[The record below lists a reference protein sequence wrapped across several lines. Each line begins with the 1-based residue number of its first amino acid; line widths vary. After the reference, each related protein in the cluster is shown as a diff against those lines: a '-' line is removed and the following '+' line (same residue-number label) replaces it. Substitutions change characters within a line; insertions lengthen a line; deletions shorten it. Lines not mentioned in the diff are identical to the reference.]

1 MCGRSLNS
9 VNENNLVKKSKN
21 EIRTMEAFTKNLLNQ
36 FMEKFEH
43 KCLLALE
50 QRHSYDRNVKNS
62 NCYLKNGHA
71 VIDKD
76 AAVERLL

>member
-1 MCGRSLNS
+1 M
-9 VNENNLVKKSKN
+9 NENDLVEKSEK
-21 EIRTMEAFTKNLLNQ
+21 EIRTMETFTKNLLNQ

-43 KCLLALE
+43 EHLLALE
-50 QRHSYDRNVKNS
+50 QRHSYDRNVKSS

-76 AAVERLL
+76 AAVGRLL

>member
-1 MCGRSLNS
+1 M
-9 VNENNLVKKSKN
+9 NENDLVEKSEK
-21 EIRTMEAFTKNLLNQ
+21 EIRTMETFTKNLLNQ

-43 KCLLALE
+43 KHLLALE
-50 QRHSYDRNVKNS
+50 QRHSYDRNVKSS

-76 AAVERLL
+76 AAVGRLL